1 MLGTHGQ
8 PASSSILLP
17 PALQSLPWF
26 IPFSRPPPPSTHPF
40 SPPGSPALCSVG
52 TDRAQAAHRRP
63 RRWATGNAGLAPH
76 TCSLLAQ
83 GLGQSATQHTHTDTP
98 PQTQMWI
105 RRRFISLN
113 LLNFPTYR
121 PNLGELVG
129 GGGEC
134 GWDYTCKYS
143 HRPL

>member
-1 MLGTHGQ
+1 MGSQ
-8 PASSSILLP
+8 PAPPSFYPLPSSLSHGLFPLAAPLPHPLTPSHPLAPRLCAALARIGRRRHTDGHADGQRAMQGWLLT
-17 PALQSLPWF
+17 PAPCWHRAWASLPR
-26 IPFSRPPPPSTHPF
+26 S
-40 SPPGSPALCSVG
+40 
-52 TDRAQAAHRRP
+52 
-63 RRWATGNAGLAPH
+63 
-76 TCSLLAQ
+76 
-83 GLGQSATQHTHTDTP
+83 TDTP